1 MQRKSY
7 LARPSA
13 CALFS
18 LAQALTL
25 CAALS
30 LTVSAQTQRQDTR
43 GVGLPGQPQPSPT
56 QTPASQKS
64 GGGPRPTLILQ
75 TGYPLSGAT
84 GLTYSPDGRLMAT
97 TTFFSNQ
104 VKLWEVA
111 TGRELRALAVAGG
124 TGSSLFQML
133 SGVTA
138 LAFSR
143 DGRLLAAGARD
154 NAITI
159 WDTKTG

>member
-7 LARPSA
+7 LAHQTARV
-13 CALFS
+13 LFVVT
-18 LAQALTL
+18 QALCL
-25 CAALS
+25 CVALS
-30 LTVSAQTQRQDTR
+30 ALTCAQTKTT
-43 GVGLPGQPQPSPT
+43 V
-56 QTPASQKS
+56 
-64 GGGPRPTLILQ
+64 RPELVLQ

-84 GLTYSPDGRLMAT
+84 GLTYSPDGRLLAT
-97 TTFFSNQ
+97 TTFFSSQ

-111 TGRELRALAVAGG
+111 TGRELRTLAGAGG